1 MIGAVLP
8 GAVLSRRTPDRTA
21 AMPDSAGYMLHRP
34 EILGALQRGEA
45 ALDRVMAGSGRIYPA
60 GRLLVEAGSPNDTVF
75 RLRKG
80 WVGRLRTL
88 EDGRS
93 QFILIFL
100 PGDLFAVKSLFAT
113 HSPDAVQ
120 ALSEILVEQVDHRT
134 LREAYERDP
143 DLATRCMWQVIEEE
157 RRLHNWVVGLGRGS
171 ADERL
176 AMLLVD
182 FRGRLILSGTL
193 APEAMAFDL
202 PMTQEQIGDHL
213 GISNVHV
220 NRVLRSFRESGVVA
234 MRGRRVTIGD
244 LDGLVR
250 IAGPLLDISERGRPE
265 FVGMREAGGGERMGN
280 DDAGA

>member
-1 MIGAVLP
+1 
-8 GAVLSRRTPDRTA
+8 
-21 AMPDSAGYMLHRP
+21 MPDSARYMLHRP
-34 EILGALQRGEA
+34 EILEALRRSEA
-45 ALDRVMAGSGRIYPA
+45 ALDRVMGGSGRLYPA
-60 GRLLVEAGSPNDTVF
+60 GRLLVEPDSPNTQIF

-100 PGDLFAVKSLFAT
+100 PGDLFAVKSLFVT
-113 HSPDAVQ
+113 HSPDAIQ
-120 ALSEILVEQVDHRT
+120 ALSEVLVEQVDHRT
-134 LREAYERDP
+134 LREAYERDS

-176 AMLLVD
+176 ALLLID

-193 APEAMAFDL
+193 PPDTLAYDL

-213 GISNVHV
+213 GISNGM
-220 NRVLRSFRESGVVA
+220 STGCCAPSGRTA
-234 MRGRRVTIGD
+234 SS
-244 LDGLVR
+244 
-250 IAGPLLDISERGRPE
+250 PC
-265 FVGMREAGGGERMGN
+265 GGGG
-280 DDAGA
+280 

>member
-1 MIGAVLP
+1 
-8 GAVLSRRTPDRTA
+8 
-21 AMPDSAGYMLHRP
+21 MPDSARYMMHRP
-34 EILGALQRGEA
+34 EILEALRRGEA
-45 ALDRVMAGSGRIYPA
+45 ALDRVMGGSGRLYPA
-60 GRLLVEAGSPNDTVF
+60 GRLLVEPDSPNTQIF

-80 WVGRLRTL
+80 WAGRLRTL

-100 PGDLFAVKSLFAT
+100 PGDLFAVKSLFVT
-113 HSPDAVQ
+113 HSPDAIQ
-120 ALSEILVEQVDHRT
+120 ALSEVLVEQVDHRT
-134 LREAYERDP
+134 LREAYERDS

-157 RRLHNWVVGLGRGS
+157 RRLHNWIVGLGRGN

-176 AMLLVD
+176 ALLLVD
-182 FRGRLILSGTL
+182 FRGRLILSGMLPPDAL
-193 APEAMAFDL
+193 AYDL

-220 NRVLRSFRESGVVA
+220 NRVLRAFREDGIVT

-244 LDGLVR
+244 LDALVR
-250 IAGPLLDISERGRPE
+250 IAGPLLDMSERGRPE
-265 FVGMREAGGGERMGN
+265 FVGPREAESFTEGKGG

>member
-1 MIGAVLP
+1 M
-8 GAVLSRRTPDRTA
+8 S
-21 AMPDSAGYMLHRP
+21 DSARYLLHRP
-34 EILGALQRGEA
+34 EILESLRRGEA
-45 ALDRVMAGSGRIYPA
+45 ALDRVMEGSGRLYPA
-60 GRLLVEAGSPNDTVF
+60 GRLLVEADSPNTAIF

-100 PGDLFAVKSLFAT
+100 PGDLFAVKSLFVT

-120 ALSEILVEQVDHRT
+120 ALSEVLVEQVDHRI
-134 LREAYERDP
+134 LREAYERDS

-176 AMLLVD
+176 AMLLVEL
-182 FRGRLILSGTL
+182 RGRLIRSGALPPDAT
-193 APEAMAFDL
+193 AYDL

-220 NRVLRSFRESGVVA
+220 NRVLRAFREDGIVT

-244 LDGLVR
+244 LDALVR
-250 IAGPLLDISERGRPE
+250 IAAPLLDLSERGRPE
-265 FVGMREAGGGERMGN
+265 FVGGREPEAG
-280 DDAGA
+280 DAGRGGTDAGR

>member
-1 MIGAVLP
+1 
-8 GAVLSRRTPDRTA
+8 
-21 AMPDSAGYMLHRP
+21 MPDSARYLMHRP
-34 EILGALQRGEA
+34 EILEPLRRGEA
-45 ALDRVMAGSGRIYPA
+45 ALDRVMEGTGRLYPA
-60 GRLLVEAGSPNDTVF
+60 GRLLVEADSPNTTIF

-100 PGDLFAVKSLFAT
+100 PGDLFAVKSLFVT

-120 ALSEILVEQVDHRT
+120 ALSEVLVEQVDHRT

-176 AMLLVD
+176 AMLLID
-182 FRGRLILSGTL
+182 FRGRLILSGVL
-193 APEAMAFDL
+193 PPHARAYDL

-220 NRVLRSFRESGVVA
+220 NRVLRAFREDGIVT

-244 LDGLVR
+244 LDALVR
-250 IAGPLLDISERGRPE
+250 IARPLLDLSERSRMAFIGSE
-265 FVGMREAGGGERMGN
+265 AEAGGERRGGG
-280 DDAGA
+280 DAGH

>member
-1 MIGAVLP
+1 
-8 GAVLSRRTPDRTA
+8 
-21 AMPDSAGYMLHRP
+21 MPDSARYLLHRP
-34 EILGALQRGEA
+34 EILNALRRGEA
-45 ALDRVMAGSGRIYPA
+45 AIDRVMVGSGRLYPA
-60 GRLLVEAGSPNDTVF
+60 GRLLVEPDSPNTQIF

-100 PGDLFAVKSLFAT
+100 PGDLFAVKSLFVT
-113 HSPDAVQ
+113 HSPDAIQ
-120 ALSEILVEQVDHRT
+120 ALSEVLVEQVDHRT
-134 LREAYERDP
+134 LREAYERDA

-176 AMLLVD
+176 ALLLID

-193 APEAMAFDL
+193 PPGALAYDL

-220 NRVLRSFRESGVVA
+220 NRVLRAFREDGLVT

-244 LDGLVR
+244 LDALVR
-250 IAGPLLDISERGRPE
+250 IAAPLLDISERERPE
-265 FVGMREAGGGERMGN
+265 FVGPRDAEPFTEGKGGA
-280 DDAGA
+280 DDGR

>member
-1 MIGAVLP
+1 
-8 GAVLSRRTPDRTA
+8 
-21 AMPDSAGYMLHRP
+21 MPDSARYLMHRP
-34 EILGALQRGEA
+34 EILESLRRGEA
-45 ALDRVMAGSGRIYPA
+45 ALDRTMSGSGRLYPS
-60 GRLLVEAGSPNDTVF
+60 GRFLVEADSPNDTIF

-100 PGDLFAVKSLFAT
+100 PGDLFAVKSLFVT

-120 ALSEILVEQVDHRT
+120 ALSEVLVEQVDHRT

-143 DLATRCMWQVIEEE
+143 DLAIRCMWQVIEEE
-157 RRLHNWVVGLGRGS
+157 RRLHNWIVGLGRGS

-182 FRGRLILSGTL
+182 FRGRLIRSGTL
-193 APEAMAFDL
+193 PPDALAYDL

-220 NRVLRSFRESGVVA
+220 NRVLRAFREDGIVT

-244 LDGLVR
+244 LDALVR
-250 IAGPLLDISERGRPE
+250 IAGPLLDMAERDRPD
-265 FVGMREAGGGERMGN
+265 FVGAREAGTGGDGKGG
-280 DDAGA
+280 DDAGH

>member
-1 MIGAVLP
+1 
-8 GAVLSRRTPDRTA
+8 
-21 AMPDSAGYMLHRP
+21 MPDSARYLLHRP
-34 EILGALQRGEA
+34 EILESLRRGEA
-45 ALDRVMAGSGRIYPA
+45 ALDRLMEGSGRLYPA
-60 GRLLVEAGSPNDTVF
+60 GRLLVEADSPNTTIF

-100 PGDLFAVKSLFAT
+100 PGDLFAVKSLFVT

-120 ALSEILVEQVDHRT
+120 ALSEVLVEQVDHRT
-134 LREAYERDP
+134 LHEAYERDSN
-143 DLATRCMWQVIEEE
+143 LATRCMWQVIEEE

-176 AMLLVD
+176 AMLLVEL
-182 FRGRLILSGTL
+182 RGRLIRSGAL
-193 APEAMAFDL
+193 PPDAMAYDL

-220 NRVLRSFRESGVVA
+220 NRVLRTFREDGIVT

-244 LDGLVR
+244 LDALVR
-250 IAGPLLDISERGRPE
+250 LAVPLLDLSERARPE
-265 FVGMREAGGGERMGN
+265 FVGWREPEAG
-280 DDAGA
+280 DAGKGGADAGR

>member
-1 MIGAVLP
+1 M
-8 GAVLSRRTPDRTA
+8 S
-21 AMPDSAGYMLHRP
+21 DSARYLLHRP
-34 EILGALQRGEA
+34 EILEALHRGEA
-45 ALDRVMAGSGRIYPA
+45 VLDRLMEGSGRLYPA
-60 GRLLVEAGSPNDTVF
+60 GRVLVEPDSPNTTIF

-100 PGDLFAVKSLFAT
+100 PGDLFAVKSLFVT

-120 ALSEILVEQVDHRT
+120 ALSEVLVEQVDHRT
-134 LREAYERDP
+134 LRAAYERDS

-157 RRLHNWVVGLGRGS
+157 RRLHNWIVGLGRGS

-182 FRGRLILSGTL
+182 FRGRLILSGVLPPDAL
-193 APEAMAFDL
+193 AYDL

-220 NRVLRSFRESGVVA
+220 NRVLRAFREEGIVT

-244 LDGLVR
+244 LDALVR
-250 IAGPLLDISERGRPE
+250 LAAPLLDLSERGRSE
-265 FVGMREAGGGERMGN
+265 FVGTREAEAG
-280 DDAGA
+280 DAGKGGADAGR

>member
-1 MIGAVLP
+1 
-8 GAVLSRRTPDRTA
+8 
-21 AMPDSAGYMLHRP
+21 MPDSARYMLHRP
-34 EILGALQRGEA
+34 EILDALRRGEA
-45 ALDRVMAGSGRIYPA
+45 ALDRIMGGTGRLYPA
-60 GRLLVEAGSPNDTVF
+60 GRVLVEADSPNATVY

-100 PGDLFAVKSLFAT
+100 PGDLFAVKSLFVT

-120 ALSEILVEQVDHRT
+120 ALSEVVVEQVDHRT

-157 RRLHNWVVGLGRGS
+157 RRLHNWIVGLGRGS

-176 AMLLVD
+176 ALLLID

-193 APEAMAFDL
+193 PPDALAYDL

-220 NRVLRSFRESGVVA
+220 NRVLRAFREDGVVT

-244 LDGLVR
+244 FDALVR
-250 IAGPLLDISERGRPE
+250 IATPLLDTSERDRPE
-265 FVGMREAGGGERMGN
+265 FVGWRDPRTDGEGSV
-280 DDAGA
+280 DDET

>member
-1 MIGAVLP
+1 
-8 GAVLSRRTPDRTA
+8 
-21 AMPDSAGYMLHRP
+21 MPDSARYLLHRP
-34 EILGALQRGEA
+34 EILEALRRGEA
-45 ALDRVMAGSGRIYPA
+45 ALDRVMEGTGRLYPA
-60 GRLLVEAGSPNDTVF
+60 GRVLVEADSPNTTIF

-80 WVGRLRTL
+80 WAGRLRTL

-100 PGDLFAVKSLFAT
+100 PGDLFAVKSLFVT

-120 ALSEILVEQVDHRT
+120 ALSEVLVEQVDHRT
-134 LREAYERDP
+134 LREAYERDS

-176 AMLLVD
+176 SMLLVEL
-182 FRGRLILSGTL
+182 RGRLIRSGALPPDAT
-193 APEAMAFDL
+193 AYDL

-220 NRVLRSFRESGVVA
+220 NRVLRAFREDGIVT

-244 LDGLVR
+244 LDALVR
-250 IAGPLLDISERGRPE
+250 IAAPLLDLSERGHPE
-265 FVGMREAGGGERMGN
+265 FVGTREA
-280 DDAGA
+280 DAGDAGKGGADAGR

>member
-1 MIGAVLP
+1 M
-8 GAVLSRRTPDRTA
+8 
-21 AMPDSAGYMLHRP
+21 
-34 EILGALQRGEA
+34 
-45 ALDRVMAGSGRIYPA
+45 
-60 GRLLVEAGSPNDTVF
+60 
-75 RLRKG
+75 
-80 WVGRLRTL
+80 
-88 EDGRS
+88 
-93 QFILIFL
+93 
-100 PGDLFAVKSLFAT
+100 KSLFVT

-134 LREAYERDP
+134 LREAYERDT

-182 FRGRLILSGTL
+182 FRGRLILSGVL
-193 APEAMAFDL
+193 PPGAMAYDL

-220 NRVLRSFRESGVVA
+220 NRVLRSFREDGVVS

-244 LDGLVR
+244 LDALVR
-250 IAGPLLDISERGRPE
+250 IAGPLLDMSERGSPE
-265 FVGMREAGGGERMGN
+265 FVGQREAEAGPSDRGGG
-280 DDAGA
+280 DAGE